1 MLRLMKLV
9 VFALLF
15 ALAAC
20 GRPTATVSEP
30 TPAPEHIVTTAAPA
44 PVSAAH
50 RTFGEAISERN
61 VTALDELLTKPA
73 TFTDKTVRTEGKIT
87 AVCQAMGCWMEIGDE
102 RGLAHVKM
110 AGHSFFI
117 PKDTSGK
124 HAVVQGKVLAG
135 AKDGCSEEAEHATGE
150 VAKVEIEATGV
161 EIVD

>member
-1 MLRLMKLV
+1 MKLAV
-9 VFALLF
+9 LASLLALV
-15 ALAAC
+15 AC
-20 GRPTATVSEP
+20 GRSVEP
-30 TPAPEHIVTTAAPA
+30 TPTPEHVAATAAPESAPA
-44 PVSAAH
+44 PVAH
-50 RTFGEAISERN
+50 RTFGEAISEKN

-110 AGHSFFI
+110 AGHSFFV
-117 PKDTSGK
+117 PKDASGK